1 MSLHPVDRRRPA
13 VFFTWKRFGIYVYIH
28 YIRICVSRSV
38 SIHRFFRH
46 VCTSIYRHRSLMMS
60 SDLIQVHCVH
70 LPLRSFL
77 LDCSGY
83 KKLRFQS
90 CLFFFFIY
98 LYIKFEIIK
107 NWYKYTYEET
117 SREQLCE
124 GRSKGND
131 DCYCVV

>member
-60 SDLIQVHCVH
+60 SDLIQVAFIYPFEVSSWIARVIRNCVSN
-70 LPLRSFL
+70 LV
-77 LDCSGY
+77 
-83 KKLRFQS
+83 
-90 CLFFFFIY
+90 FFFFYLFIY
-98 LYIKFEIIK
+98 QVWKVIKS
-107 NWYKYTYEET
+107 WYKYTYEET
-117 SREQLCE
+117 SREQLYE

>member
-60 SDLIQVHCVH
+60 SDLIQVAFIYPFEVSSWIARVTRNCVSN
-70 LPLRSFL
+70 LVF
-77 LDCSGY
+77 
-83 KKLRFQS
+83 
-90 CLFFFFIY
+90 FFFFIY

>member
-46 VCTSIYRHRSLMMS
+46 VCTSIYRHRSLMMMS
-60 SDLIQVHCVH
+60 SDLIQVAFIYSFEVSSWIARVIRNCVSN
-70 LPLRSFL
+70 LV
-77 LDCSGY
+77 
-83 KKLRFQS
+83 
-90 CLFFFFIY
+90 FFFYLFIY
-98 LYIKFEIIK
+98 QVWKVIKS
-107 NWYKYTYEET
+107 WYKYNTYEET

>member
-60 SDLIQVHCVH
+60 SDLIQVAFIYPFEVSSWIARVIRNCVSN
-70 LPLRSFL
+70 LV
-77 LDCSGY
+77 
-83 KKLRFQS
+83 
-90 CLFFFFIY
+90 FFFFIY

>member
-46 VCTSIYRHRSLMMS
+46 VCTSIYRHRSLMS
-60 SDLIQVHCVH
+60 SDLIQVAFIYPFEVSSWIARVIRNCVSN
-70 LPLRSFL
+70 LV
-77 LDCSGY
+77 
-83 KKLRFQS
+83 
-90 CLFFFFIY
+90 FFFFYLFIY
-98 LYIKFEIIK
+98 QVWKVIKS
-107 NWYKYTYEET
+107 WYKYTYEET

>member
-60 SDLIQVHCVH
+60 SDLIQVAFIYPFEVSSWIARVIRDCVSN
-70 LPLRSFL
+70 LV
-77 LDCSGY
+77 
-83 KKLRFQS
+83 
-90 CLFFFFIY
+90 FFFFYLFIY
-98 LYIKFEIIK
+98 QVWKVIKS
-107 NWYKYTYEET
+107 WYKYTYEET

>member
-60 SDLIQVHCVH
+60 SDLIQVAFIYPFEVSSWIARVIRNCVSN
-70 LPLRSFL
+70 LV
-77 LDCSGY
+77 
-83 KKLRFQS
+83 
-90 CLFFFFIY
+90 FFFFYLFIY
-98 LYIKFEIIK
+98 QVWKVIKS
-107 NWYKYTYEET
+107 WYKYTYEET

>member
-60 SDLIQVHCVH
+60 SDLIQVAFIYPFEVSSWIARVIRNCVSN
-70 LPLRSFL
+70 LV
-77 LDCSGY
+77 
-83 KKLRFQS
+83 
-90 CLFFFFIY
+90 FFFFY
-98 LYIKFEIIK
+98 LFIHQVWKVIKS
-107 NWYKYTYEET
+107 WYKYTYEET

>member
-60 SDLIQVHCVH
+60 SDLIQVAFIYPFEVSSWIARVIRNCVSN
-70 LPLRSFL
+70 LV
-77 LDCSGY
+77 
-83 KKLRFQS
+83 
-90 CLFFFFIY
+90 FFFFYLFIY
-98 LYIKFEIIK
+98 QVWKIIK
-107 NWYKYTYEET
+107 SWYKYTYEET